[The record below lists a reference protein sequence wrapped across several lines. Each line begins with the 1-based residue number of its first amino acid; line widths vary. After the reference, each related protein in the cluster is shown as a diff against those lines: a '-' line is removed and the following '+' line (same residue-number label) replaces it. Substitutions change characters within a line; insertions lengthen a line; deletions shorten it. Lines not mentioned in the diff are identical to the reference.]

1 MSETAVAVVG
11 WVLLATPWVV
21 AALYVLVAALGVTL

>member
-1 MSETAVAVVG
+1 MSDTTIAVVG

-21 AALYVLVAALGVTL
+21 AALYVLVAALGVAV

>member
-11 WVLLATPWVV
+11 WTLLATPWVV
-21 AALYVLVAALGVTL
+21 AALYILVAALGVAV